1 MWIKLNRRRWK
12 WREKCLTGFPK
23 KTMESEVSWAITVI
37 MAITLA
43 WQLKLLHIQSPR
55 QVSGGLLRQELFSSA
70 GGAAASSSTLRHH
83 YLCRFLFVKSTI
95 CTLNNELSLLYREK
109 LTRVVAFRMLQVGL
123 TRGTILG
130 IFLGFG

>member
-1 MWIKLNRRRWK
+1 
-12 WREKCLTGFPK
+12 
-23 KTMESEVSWAITVI
+23 MESEVSWAITVI

-70 GGAAASSSTLRHH
+70 GGAAASSTTLRHH